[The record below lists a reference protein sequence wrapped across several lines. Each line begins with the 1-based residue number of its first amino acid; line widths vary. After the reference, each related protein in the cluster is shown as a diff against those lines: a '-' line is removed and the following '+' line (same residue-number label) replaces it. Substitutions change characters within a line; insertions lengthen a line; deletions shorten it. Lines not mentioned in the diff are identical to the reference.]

1 MKTEHEI
8 ASTQAIEALGFSSST
23 SPAPAAP
30 KASKAKAGRTTKP
43 IKGVKLP
50 KQPKT
55 AKAVKD
61 TAEGDS
67 EPVDRLPTTLAEL
80 KETKSGLVAYL
91 HLIGKDKDAIAKEL
105 KAAFK
110 LNETHAVKITRR
122 ITGRVRLYKRVLDLV
137 PAKA

>member
-8 ASTQAIEALGFSSST
+8 ASTQASEAAG
-23 SPAPAAP
+23 SPAPTTGTASKPQAP
-30 KASKAKAGRTTKP
+30 KVKANRPTKP

-50 KQPKT
+50 KQPKA

-61 TAEGDS
+61 TAEGDN

-91 HLIGKDKDAIAKEL
+91 HLIRKDKDAIAKEL

-110 LNETHAVKITRR
+110 LNETQAVKITRR
-122 ITGRVRLYKRVLDLV
+122 ITGRVRLYKRAMELV
-137 PAKA
+137 PA

>member
-50 KQPKT
+50 KQPK
-55 AKAVKD
+55 AVKD
-61 TAEGDS
+61 TAETDT

>member
-8 ASTQAIEALGFSSST
+8 ASTQASEAAGST
-23 SPAPAAP
+23 PTTSTAAAAP
-30 KASKAKAGRTTKP
+30 KASKAKANRTTKP

-50 KQPKT
+50 KQPKA
-55 AKAVKD
+55 AKPSKE
-61 TAEGDS
+61 TAEGDN
-67 EPVDRLPTTLAEL
+67 EPVDRLPTTLADL
-80 KETKSGLVAYL
+80 KETKSGLVAFL

-110 LNETHAVKITRR
+110 LNETQAEKITRR
-122 ITGRVRLYKRVLDLV
+122 ITGRVRLYKRVLELV

>member
-8 ASTQAIEALGFSSST
+8 ASTQTSEAAGSNPATST
-23 SPAPAAP
+23 APAAP
-30 KASKAKAGRTTKP
+30 KASKTKPGRTTKP

-50 KQPKT
+50 KQPKA

-61 TAEGDS
+61 TAEGDG

-91 HLIGKDKDAIAKEL
+91 HLIGKDKDTIAKEL
-105 KAAFK
+105 KSAFK
-110 LNETHAVKITRR
+110 LNETQAAKITRR

>member
-8 ASTQAIEALGFSSST
+8 ASTQASQTAG
-23 SPAPAAP
+23 SPAPTTGTASTP
-30 KASKAKAGRTTKP
+30 KASKAKASRTAKP

-50 KQPKT
+50 KQPK
-55 AKAVKD
+55 ASKAVKD

-91 HLIGKDKDAIAKEL
+91 HLTGKDKEAIAKEL

-110 LNETHAVKITRR
+110 LNETQAVKITRR
-122 ITGRVRLYKRVLDLV
+122 ITGRVRLYKRVLELV

>member
-8 ASTQAIEALGFSSST
+8 ASTQASEAET
-23 SPAPAAP
+23 SPTPSSGVAPTP
-30 KASKAKAGRTTKP
+30 KAAKAKAIRTTKP

-50 KQPKT
+50 KQPKA

-61 TAEGDS
+61 TAETDN

-110 LNETHAVKITRR
+110 LNETQAVKITRR
-122 ITGRVRLYKRVLDLV
+122 ITGRVRLYKRVLDWV